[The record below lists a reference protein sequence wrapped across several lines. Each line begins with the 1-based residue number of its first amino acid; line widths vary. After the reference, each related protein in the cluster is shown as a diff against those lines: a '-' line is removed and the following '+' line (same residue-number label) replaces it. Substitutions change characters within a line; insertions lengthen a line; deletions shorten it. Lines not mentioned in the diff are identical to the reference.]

1 MRDKARW
8 GCLLPCLGI
17 EQKGEGIVNG
27 GRRVDRL
34 SINNVVVVQDE
45 GKVVR
50 EWGNLIESGNQN
62 RFNGWEQTSAHQC
75 QGIPADLRI
84 QHL

>member
-1 MRDKARW
+1 MHLW
-8 GCLLPCLGI
+8 WQVL
-17 EQKGEGIVNG
+17 EQKGEGRVNRFG
-27 GRRVDRL
+27 
-34 SINNVVVVQDE
+34 INHVVVVQDE

-50 EWGNLIESGNQN
+50 ECGNLIEQDGQD
-62 RFNGWEQTSAHQC
+62 RFNRWEHRSAHEC